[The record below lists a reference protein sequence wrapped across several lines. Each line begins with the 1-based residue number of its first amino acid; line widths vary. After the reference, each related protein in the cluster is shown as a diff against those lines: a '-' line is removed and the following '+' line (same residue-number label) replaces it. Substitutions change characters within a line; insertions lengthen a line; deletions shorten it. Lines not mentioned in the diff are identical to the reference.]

1 MQYLCTARNLRK
13 SGIITPKR
21 WCAKKQQHAKEFAM
35 RQSKLFS
42 KTLREAPNGA
52 DCKGYE
58 YLLRAGYID
67 QLAAGIFSLLPLG
80 YRSIQKISK
89 IVREEMEA
97 LGAQEI
103 LMPVVNP
110 GDLWK
115 ETGRFYSIDR
125 EMSRFKDR
133 NDRDMVLAMTHEE
146 CCTDLGRNVIDSYKR
161 LPLLVYQLQTK
172 WRDDPRPRAGLIR
185 VREFTMKDSYSFDK
199 DQAGLDKVYKAHY
212 DAYFRIYKRCGLP
225 VIAVGSD
232 NGMMGGKVSHEYM
245 YLSPIGEDTIIHCPN
260 CGYTA
265 NRQVARFQKTYYP
278 EQVKPKE
285 LVQTPNTKTID
296 DLTKLL
302 NIPASK
308 TAKALFMVGSFVN
321 AKTGEEEDK
330 LVVGLIRGDMD
341 IEENKL
347 QNAARANS
355 LRPAHDEEILA
366 AGIVP
371 GYGSPIGCSS
381 NTVVIVD
388 DSVAKSNN
396 LVAGANKEGY
406 HFLNTNF
413 GTDYTGIVADIA
425 SAADG
430 YKCPTCGQG
439 LTASKGVEVGNIF
452 QLGTRYSEA
461 MNCYYQDESGQRK
474 PVVMGSYGIGIGRLL
489 ACLCEEYNDESG
501 LRLPIA
507 VAPYQVHFISLIKDT
522 AVADS
527 IYDSLEAAGI
537 EVLYDDRKESAGV
550 KFADADLI
558 GIPIRITL
566 GNRSYK
572 EGKCEVKLRC
582 RTNDPSLE
590 QPLTFDLPNLATEVK
605 ALISQLQQTS

>member
-1 MQYLCTARNLRK
+1 
-13 SGIITPKR
+13 
-21 WCAKKQQHAKEFAM
+21 M
-35 RQSKLFS
+35 RMSKLFS

-67 QLAAGIFSLLPLG
+67 QLATGIFSLLPLG
-80 YRSIQKISK
+80 FRSIQKISA
-89 IVREEMEA
+89 IVREEMNA

-133 NDRDMVLAMTHEE
+133 NDRDMCLAMTHEE
-146 CCTDLGRNVIDSYKR
+146 CATDLGRNIIDSYKR

-185 VREFTMKDSYSFDK
+185 VREFTMKDSYSFDR
-199 DQAGLDKVYKAHY
+199 DQAGLEKVYKAHY

-232 NGMMGGKVSHEYM
+232 SGMMGGKVSHEYM
-245 YLSPIGEDTIIHCPN
+245 YLSPIGEDTIITCPH

-265 NRQVARFQKTYYP
+265 NRQVATFKKQYFAEEPKA
-278 EQVKPKE
+278 KE
-285 LVQTPNTKTID
+285 LVATPNAKTIE
-296 DLTKLL
+296 DLCDFL
-302 NIPASK
+302 NIPATK
-308 TAKALFMVGSFVN
+308 TAKALFMVGSFIDDTN
-321 AKTGEEEDK
+321 GEEQDK
-330 LVVGLIRGDMD
+330 LIVGIVRGDME

-347 QNAARANS
+347 QNAAKANS
-355 LRPAHDEEILA
+355 LRPAHEEEILA

-371 GYGSPIGCSS
+371 GFGSPIGAKEG
-381 NTVVIVD
+381 TVFIID

-406 HFLNTNF
+406 HYLNTNY
-413 GTDYTGIVADIA
+413 GIDYQGQVADIA
-425 SAADG
+425 SAASG
-430 YKCPTCGQG
+430 YACPECGQP
-439 LTASKGVEVGNIF
+439 LNSSKGVEVGNIF
-452 QLGTRYSEA
+452 QLGTRYSQA
-461 MNCYYQDESGQRK
+461 MNCYYQDENGVRK
-474 PVVMGSYGIGIGRLL
+474 PVIMGSYGIGIGRLL
-489 ACLCEEYNDESG
+489 ACLCEEYNDANG
-501 LRLPIA
+501 LKLPIA
-507 VAPYQVHFISLIKDT
+507 VAPYQVHFISLIKDSDISDKI
-522 AVADS
+522 ANE
-527 IYDSLEAAGI
+527 LEAAGI
-537 EVLYDDRKESAGV
+537 EVLYDDRKETAGV

-572 EGKCEVKLRC
+572 EGKCEVKLRS
-582 RTNDPSLE
+582 NEDEVMS
-590 QPLTFDLPNLATEVK
+590 FDLDNLVPEVK
-605 ALISQLQQTS
+605 ALIAKISNLS

>member
-1 MQYLCTARNLRK
+1 
-13 SGIITPKR
+13 
-21 WCAKKQQHAKEFAM
+21 M
-35 RQSKLFS
+35 RQSRLFS

-80 YRSIQKISK
+80 YRSIQKIST
-89 IVREEMEA
+89 IVRQEMNA

-115 ETGRFYSIDR
+115 ETGRFYSIDK

-199 DQAGLDKVYKAHY
+199 DQEGLEKVYKAHY
-212 DAYFRIYKRCGLP
+212 DAYFKIYKRCGLP

-232 NGMMGGKVSHEYM
+232 SGMMGGKVAHEYM
-245 YLSPIGEDTIIHCPN
+245 YLSPIGEDTIIFCPD

-265 NRQVARFQKTYYP
+265 NRQVARFQKDYLP
-278 EQVKPKE
+278 EEPKKRE
-285 LVQTPNTKTID
+285 LVATPDAKTIE
-296 DLTKLL
+296 DLCKVL
-302 NIPASK
+302 NISASR
-308 TAKALFMVGSFVN
+308 TAKALFMVGTFVN
-321 AKTGEEEDK
+321 DQTGEEEYK
-330 LVVGLIRGDMD
+330 LIVGLVRGDMD

-347 QNAARANS
+347 QNAAKANS
-355 LRPAHDEEILA
+355 LRPAHEEEIIA

-371 GYGSPIGCSS
+371 GYGSPIGCKEG
-381 NTVVIVD
+381 TVVIVD

-396 LVAGANKEGY
+396 LVAGANQDGY
-406 HFLNTNF
+406 HFINTNYGIDYN
-413 GTDYTGIVADIA
+413 GTVADIA

-430 YKCPTCGQG
+430 YRCPTCGKP
-439 LTASKGVEVGNIF
+439 LSASKGVEVGNIF
-452 QLGTRYSEA
+452 QLGTRYSES
-461 MNCYYQDESGQRK
+461 MGCYYQDENGQRK

-489 ACLCEEYNDESG
+489 ACLCEEYNDENG
-501 LRLPIA
+501 LKLPIA

-522 AVADS
+522 DVAEK
-527 IYDSLEAAGI
+527 IYNDLEAAGI

-566 GNRSYK
+566 GNRSFK
-572 EGKCEVKLRC
+572 EGKCEVKVRSNEDEAQFFDLDNLADEIK
-582 RTNDPSLE
+582 TLIAKLE
-590 QPLTFDLPNLATEVK
+590 QRV
-605 ALISQLQQTS
+605 

>member
-1 MQYLCTARNLRK
+1 
-13 SGIITPKR
+13 
-21 WCAKKQQHAKEFAM
+21 M
-35 RQSKLFS
+35 RMSNLFS

-67 QLAAGIFSLLPLG
+67 QLATGIFSLLPLG
-80 YRSIQKISK
+80 FRSIQKISA
-89 IVREEMEA
+89 IVREEMNA

-133 NDRDMVLAMTHEE
+133 NDRDMCLAMTHEE
-146 CCTDLGRNVIDSYKR
+146 CATDLGRNIIDSYKR

-185 VREFTMKDSYSFDK
+185 VREFTMKDSYSFDR
-199 DQAGLDKVYKAHY
+199 DQAGLEKVYKAHY

-232 NGMMGGKVSHEYM
+232 SGMMGGKVSHEYM
-245 YLSPIGEDTIIHCPN
+245 YLSPIGEDTIITCPH

-265 NRQVARFQKTYYP
+265 NKQVATFKKQYFAEEPKA
-278 EQVKPKE
+278 KE
-285 LVQTPNTKTID
+285 LVATPNTKTIE
-296 DLTKLL
+296 DLCAFL
-302 NIPASK
+302 NIPATK
-308 TAKALFMVGSFVN
+308 TAKALFMVGSFIDDTN
-321 AKTGEEEDK
+321 GEEQDK
-330 LVVGLIRGDMD
+330 LIVGIVRGDMD

-347 QNAARANS
+347 QNAVKANS
-355 LRPAHDEEILA
+355 LRPAHEEEILA

-371 GYGSPIGCSS
+371 GFGSPIGAKEG
-381 NTVVIVD
+381 TVIIID

-406 HFLNTNF
+406 HYLNTNY
-413 GTDYTGIVADIA
+413 GIDYQGQVADIA
-425 SAADG
+425 SAASG
-430 YKCPTCGQG
+430 YSCPDCGQP
-439 LTASKGVEVGNIF
+439 LNSSKGVEVGNIF

-461 MNCYYQDESGQRK
+461 MNCYYQDENGIRK
-474 PVVMGSYGIGIGRLL
+474 PVIMGSYGIGIGRLL
-489 ACLCEEYNDESG
+489 ACLCEEYNDDNG
-501 LRLPIA
+501 LKLPIA
-507 VAPYQVHFISLIKDT
+507 VAPYQVHFISLIKDPDVSDKI
-522 AVADS
+522 ANE
-527 IYDSLEAAGI
+527 LEAAGI
-537 EVLYDDRKESAGV
+537 EVLYDDRKETAGV

-558 GIPIRITL
+558 GLPIRITL

-572 EGKCEVKLRC
+572 EGKCEVKLRS
-582 RTNDPSLE
+582 NEDEVMS
-590 QPLTFDLPNLATEVK
+590 FDLDNIVSEVK
-605 ALISQLQQTS
+605 ALIAKIS

>member
-1 MQYLCTARNLRK
+1 
-13 SGIITPKR
+13 
-21 WCAKKQQHAKEFAM
+21 M

-212 DAYFRIYKRCGLP
+212 DAYFRIYKKCGLP

-245 YLSPIGEDTIIHCPN
+245 YLSPIGEDTIIHCPS

-371 GYGSPIGCSS
+371 GYGSPIGCSL

-413 GTDYTGIVADIA
+413 GTDYNGVVADIA